1 MPDLAAKASPGG
13 PSGGR
18 PSFLLLG
25 VALVLVFELIGIGRY
40 ARPIACAT
48 GVDVC
53 AAREVSYYRLVVLD
67 ERPWL

>member
-1 MPDLAAKASPGG
+1 M
-13 PSGGR
+13 
-18 PSFLLLG
+18 
-25 VALVLVFELIGIGRY
+25 FELIGIGRY

-48 GVDVC
+48 GVDVR